1 MPRSLSNPTVRAS
14 CIDSATRTRIVKP
27 FFTTQAVGTD
37 TGLGLSVVLGI
48 VRAHGGTIGLAC
60 VCGLGTVFHVVL
72 PLSAAAPLPA
82 STAPTAAPRA
92 GTGQRVLHVDDDE
105 AMGAVAA
112 GLLENWGF
120 RVTASPRQ
128 RVTAL
133 HSAAVAVAAV
143 RAEPMDHDLVEAD
156 FNMPGLSGLDVLRA
170 MPAMRAD
177 LPVVLTSGY
186 IAKDKRAEAPAAGA
200 YAVLRN

>member
-1 MPRSLSNPTVRAS
+1 MPRSLSNPTVCAS

-37 TGLGLSVVLGI
+37 TSLGLSVVLGI

-82 STAPTAAPRA
+82 STATTAAPRA

-112 GLLENWGF
+112 GLLENWGY
-120 RVTASPRQ
+120 

-133 HSAAVAVAAV
+133 HSASEAVAAV
-143 RAEPMDHDLVEAD
+143 RTELMDHDLVETD